1 MLKKLYLSDAALFL
15 YSNTGSGCR
24 YKLMFTEEQNDMK
37 KRVAVISIIVEDVS
51 NIETLNTILSQY
63 REYIIGRMGL
73 PYREKKVS
81 IICVAMECC
90 DNKHENEINAMT
102 GKIGRLSGISAK
114 INYSNIITEEQ

>member
-1 MLKKLYLSDAALFL
+1 MGYVKKLYLSDAALFL

-24 YKLMFTEEQNDMK
+24 YKLMFTEGQNDMK

-81 IICVAMECC
+81 IICVAM
-90 DNKHENEINAMT
+90 DAPENEINAMT